1 MGRPS
6 LKLCSVPLFA
16 FTAVLLATQIPCS
29 AGDVSVAARPL
40 DGSPVVVTAEGVPL
54 QMRGPMTLG
63 PGDRIQTGSWDR
75 VLVRVSGKKE
85 CRFILEPDSIL
96 ELGEVRRGN
105 AYRAR
110 LIRGEM
116 SGRKDACRLILD
128 VGTPEGRLIGENS
141 TFSLRAAAGATTVDL
156 RSGNV
161 HFLIRGLSIPLRAMT
176 RTTIS
181 GAGAHRI
188 TSIAGSSG
196 GASPPSP
203 AAAAAAAAAWNP
215 RLPAGISPVSASD
228 RP

>member
-1 MGRPS
+1 MERPS
-6 LKLCSVPLFA
+6 LRLRPLPLLAFA
-16 FTAVLLATQIPCS
+16 AILLATQIPCY
-29 AGDVSVAARPL
+29 AEEVSLEARPL
-40 DGSPVVVTAEGVPL
+40 EGNPVVVTAEGVPL
-54 QMRGPMTLG
+54 QMRGRMALG

-75 VLVRVSGKKE
+75 VLVRVLGKKQ
-85 CRFILEPDSIL
+85 CRFVLEPGSIL
-96 ELGEVRRGN
+96 ELGDLQGGN

-116 SGRKDACRLILD
+116 SGRKDACRLVLD
-128 VGTPEGRLIGENS
+128 VRTPEGRLIGENT

-161 HFLIRGLSIPLRAMT
+161 RFLIRGLSIPLRAMT

-188 TSIAGSSG
+188 TSIAGGRG

-203 AAAAAAAAAWNP
+203 GAAAAAARNP

>member
-1 MGRPS
+1 M
-6 LKLCSVPLFA
+6 A
-16 FTAVLLATQIPCS
+16 
-29 AGDVSVAARPL
+29 
-40 DGSPVVVTAEGVPL
+40 
-54 QMRGPMTLG
+54 LG

-85 CRFILEPDSIL
+85 CRFVLEPDSIL
-96 ELGEVRRGN
+96 ELGDLRSGH
-105 AYRAR
+105 AYRVR

-116 SGRKDACRLILD
+116 SGRKDACRLVLD

-161 HFLIRGLSIPLRAMT
+161 RFLIRGLSIPLRAMT

-188 TSIAGSSG
+188 TSIAGGRG

-203 AAAAAAAAAWNP
+203 PAAFQNP

>member
-1 MGRPS
+1 M
-6 LKLCSVPLFA
+6 
-16 FTAVLLATQIPCS
+16 AV
-29 AGDVSVAARPL
+29 RPL
-40 DGSPVVVTAEGVPL
+40 EGNPVVVTAEGAPL
-54 QMRGPMTLG
+54 QMRGRMALG

-85 CRFILEPDSIL
+85 CRFVLEPDSIL
-96 ELGEVRRGN
+96 ELGDLRSGH

-116 SGRKDACRLILD
+116 SGRKDACRLVLD
-128 VGTPEGRLIGENS
+128 VRTPEGRLIGENS

-156 RSGNV
+156 RSGIAR
-161 HFLIRGLSIPLRAMT
+161 FLIRGLSIPLRAMT

-188 TSIAGSSG
+188 TSIAGGRG
-196 GASPPSP
+196 GASPSSP
-203 AAAAAAAAAWNP
+203 PVAFQNP